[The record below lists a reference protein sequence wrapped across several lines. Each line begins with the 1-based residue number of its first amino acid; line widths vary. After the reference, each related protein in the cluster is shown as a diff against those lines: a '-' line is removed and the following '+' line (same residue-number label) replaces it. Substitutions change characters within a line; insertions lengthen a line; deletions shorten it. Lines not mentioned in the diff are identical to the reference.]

1 MGAHQGGY
9 RIPISREKTGHIPGS
24 RENVSIFPIKNI
36 PPRNP
41 AEYLVF
47 DWKPSPKQWQ
57 LRISIE
63 KLHNDII

>member
-47 DWKPSPKQWQ
+47 D
-57 LRISIE
+57 
-63 KLHNDII
+63 